1 MYDLW
6 IFLDQ
11 WFSNLK
17 IHQNHLKDLLKA
29 VFWALIPELL
39 TQKFWERVSKFAF

>member
-11 WFSNLK
+11 WFYNLK
-17 IHQNHLKDLLKA
+17 VHQSHLKDLLKA